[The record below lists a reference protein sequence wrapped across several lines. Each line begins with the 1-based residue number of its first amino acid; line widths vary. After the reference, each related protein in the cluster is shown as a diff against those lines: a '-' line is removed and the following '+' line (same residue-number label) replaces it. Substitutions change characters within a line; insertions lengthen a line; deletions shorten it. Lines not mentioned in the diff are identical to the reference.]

1 MVVTLQRTRPPQG
14 THERERFASGQ
25 DVNELTVERI
35 GAQGKG
41 RNDREFRDLS
51 GPLGCLGIASWQA

>member
-25 DVNELTVERI
+25 DVNVLTVERI
-35 GAQGKG
+35 DAQGKRRNG
-41 RNDREFRDLS
+41 REIGDLS
-51 GPLGCLGIASWQA
+51 GVLW